1 MVPSRARGV
10 GRRALAAGLLGLV
23 LLLGRA
29 AAAGGAP
36 DAERFVSALGERTLV
51 ALRGSADPQQRVRDL
66 AGLLDQAVD
75 VELVG
80 RLVLGR
86 HWQAA
91 SAAQRQEYERLFRDY
106 FRDGLARRFSAY
118 TGSERFTLT
127 GSREAG
133 DDTLVGTRVTLA
145 GQSVPVDVEWRVRRE
160 GDRFVVIE
168 VVAAGIS
175 MLVTNRSQ
183 FDALVAKGGVDGLLA
198 QLRSWND
205 GAAPQRGAV

>member
-80 RLVLGR
+80 RLAPGR
-86 HWQAA
+86 RGPGGPPPPRRAVGGGERG
-91 SAAQRQEYERLFRDY
+91 AAQE
-106 FRDGLARRFSAY
+106 
-118 TGSERFTLT
+118 TGP
-127 GSREAG
+127 
-133 DDTLVGTRVTLA
+133 LVV
-145 GQSVPVDVEWRVRRE
+145 
-160 GDRFVVIE
+160 
-168 VVAAGIS
+168 
-175 MLVTNRSQ
+175 
-183 FDALVAKGGVDGLLA
+183 GLLPRRA
-198 QLRSWND
+198 RPPIQRLH
-205 GAAPQRGAV
+205 GQRG

>member
-29 AAAGGAP
+29 AAAGGAQ

-80 RLVLGR
+80 GSSSAGTGR
-86 HWQAA
+86 
-91 SAAQRQEYERLFRDY
+91 RR
-106 FRDGLARRFSAY
+106 ARRSGRNMSAC
-118 TGSERFTLT
+118 
-127 GSREAG
+127 
-133 DDTLVGTRVTLA
+133 
-145 GQSVPVDVEWRVRRE
+145 
-160 GDRFVVIE
+160 
-168 VVAAGIS
+168 
-175 MLVTNRSQ
+175 
-183 FDALVAKGGVDGLLA
+183 
-198 QLRSWND
+198 
-205 GAAPQRGAV
+205 